1 VINTAKS
8 NPAMLWEL
16 KTIKQII
23 FVLKANQR
31 AATALKESFIM
42 QLGRIYMEMLQVYHL
57 YSQFISAK
65 IGSEGVAVTRTVQI
79 RLMMTLKRE
88 ILKLIK
94 TFVDHCTDNE
104 NEPLLKSFLP
114 ALLDPVLDDYKK
126 NAPDARESEVLMLF
140 ASFINRLKG
149 GITAGVP
156 RVFDSV
162 FEATLGK
169 HLYLIFCL
177 LLPCC
182 VMFLSV
188 YLGMITKNFEDYPD
202 HRLALFKLLQA
213 VNVHCFQALLRLS
226 GPQFGL
232 VMDSIVWAI
241 KHLERNIADVGL
253 TVLADLIKNVET
265 SEVANDFYK
274 RYFISLCQDLLTVLT
289 DTFHKP
295 GRQL

>member
-1 VINTAKS
+1 
-8 NPAMLWEL
+8 MLWEL

-23 FVLKANQR
+23 FVLKANQY
-31 AATALKESFIM
+31 AAAALKESFIM

-65 IGSEGVAVTRTVQI
+65 IGSEGVGATRTVQI

-140 ASFINRLKG
+140 ASFINRLNG
-149 GITAGVP
+149 AITAGVP

-162 FEATLGK
+162 FEATLG
-169 HLYLIFCL
+169 LCY
-177 LLPCC
+177 
-182 VMFLSV
+182 
-188 YLGMITKNFEDYPD
+188 
-202 HRLALFKLLQA
+202 
-213 VNVHCFQALLRLS
+213 
-226 GPQFGL
+226 FGL
-232 VMDSIVWAI
+232 MII
-241 KHLERNIADVGL
+241 MYI
-253 TVLADLIKNVET
+253 
-265 SEVANDFYK
+265 
-274 RYFISLCQDLLTVLT
+274 LCQY
-289 DTFHKP
+289 
-295 GRQL
+295 